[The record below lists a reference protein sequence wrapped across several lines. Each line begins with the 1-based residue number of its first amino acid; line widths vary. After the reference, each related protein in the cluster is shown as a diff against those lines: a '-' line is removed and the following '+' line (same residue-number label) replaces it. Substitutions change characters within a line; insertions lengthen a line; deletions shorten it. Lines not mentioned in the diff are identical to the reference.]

1 VASAGRPAAPEPRP
15 GVTLFVVA
23 FFASPLILIC
33 WAGGH
38 VSLKITGWPRWR
50 LFAAS
55 LAGEAFIVWIRGG
68 PVPALAAHF
77 SGLLR
82 LAEQFGAPVV
92 YLPAQGSFLI
102 PQIAL
107 SVPVGL
113 LAASLTRRTDLA
125 VPDPA
130 TATRAVRREQR
141 DRRQARR
148 LVERV
153 RSSETN
159 SQTNN
164 AMGVPLGGDLT
175 AWRAG
180 RYVVLP
186 DHAARLPRL
195 VLGRP
200 GQGKSVY
207 LARRPSWPGSRPA
220 RASFSTARATVTSPP
235 PWSTLPRRLAG
246 RWSPGPPSVHLFQ
259 DEPLSLWQGSPAEQ
273 VNKLLGVWPWSIETA
288 RLQGGLRVRPQARL
302 RAARAARDLHGRAGR
317 PPRPSGPG
325 QGMGQASGRG
335 RPGQKTLKDKLGDVQ
350 LRLANLAAAGG
361 ASWTASGWSMPAIS
375 WSSAFPRWRTRP
387 TARRCSGSSFRTSA
401 TGSPARAAA
410 RAWSPWMSSEAST
423 AAGEIAVDLLGRG

>member
-1 VASAGRPAAPEPRP
+1 M
-15 GVTLFVVA
+15 VA

-33 WAGGH
+33 WAGDH

-68 PVPALAAHF
+68 PVPALATHF

-130 TATRAVRREQR
+130 TATRAVRRER

-164 AMGVPLGGDLT
+164 ALGVSLGGDLT
-175 AWRAG
+175 ACRAG
-180 RYVVLP
+180 RYVVLA

-200 GQGKSVY
+200 R
-207 LARRPSWPGSRPA
+207 ARGSRSTWPGG
-220 RASFSTARATVTSPP
+220 
-235 PWSTLPRRLAG
+235 LPG
-246 RWSPGPPSVHLFQ
+246 RVRGPPERHSRR
-259 DEPLSLWQGSPAEQ
+259 QGRQ
-273 VNKLLGVWPWSIETA
+273 
-288 RLQGGLRVRPQARL
+288 
-302 RAARAARDLHGRAGR
+302 
-317 PPRPSGPG
+317 
-325 QGMGQASGRG
+325 
-335 RPGQKTLKDKLGDVQ
+335 
-350 LRLANLAAAGG
+350 
-361 ASWTASGWSMPAIS
+361 
-375 WSSAFPRWRTRP
+375 
-387 TARRCSGSSFRTSA
+387 
-401 TGSPARAAA
+401 
-410 RAWSPWMSSEAST
+410 
-423 AAGEIAVDLLGRG
+423 

>member
-1 VASAGRPAAPEPRP
+1 M
-15 GVTLFVVA
+15 
-23 FFASPLILIC
+23 
-33 WAGGH
+33 
-38 VSLKITGWPRWR
+38 
-50 LFAAS
+50 
-55 LAGEAFIVWIRGG
+55 
-68 PVPALAAHF
+68 
-77 SGLLR
+77 
-82 LAEQFGAPVV
+82 V
-92 YLPAQGSFLI
+92 YLRAQGSFLI

-164 AMGVPLGGDLT
+164 ALGVSLGGDLT

-200 GQGKSVY
+200 GQGKSVH

-235 PWSTLPRRLAG
+235 PWSTPTSPAGRPLVTWPAQRPPVPRRAAECLAG
-246 RWSPGPPSVHLFQ
+246 QS
-259 DEPLSLWQGSPAEQ
+259 
-273 VNKLLGVWPWSIETA
+273 
-288 RLQGGLRVRPQARL
+288 
-302 RAARAARDLHGRAGR
+302 GRAG
-317 PPRPSGPG
+317 
-325 QGMGQASGRG
+325 
-335 RPGQKTLKDKLGDVQ
+335 
-350 LRLANLAAAGG
+350 
-361 ASWTASGWSMPAIS
+361 
-375 WSSAFPRWRTRP
+375 
-387 TARRCSGSSFRTSA
+387 
-401 TGSPARAAA
+401 
-410 RAWSPWMSSEAST
+410 
-423 AAGEIAVDLLGRG
+423 

>member
-1 VASAGRPAAPEPRP
+1 MAGPGSGRDPLHHRASGVSAGADLVREVGSGSLAPGGRRRRSPRP

-23 FFASPLILIC
+23 FFASPLILIW

-68 PVPALAAHF
+68 PVPALAAQF

-113 LAASLTRRTDLA
+113 LAASLTRRTDPA

-130 TATRAVRREQR
+130 TATRAVRRER

-164 AMGVPLGGDLT
+164 ALGVSLGGDLT

-200 GQGKSVY
+200 GQGKSDY
-207 LARRPSWPGSRPA
+207 LAGGLPGRV
-220 RASFSTARATVTSPP
+220 R
-235 PWSTLPRRLAG
+235 
-246 RWSPGPPSVHLFQ
+246 GPPERHSRR
-259 DEPLSLWQGSPAEQ
+259 QGRQ
-273 VNKLLGVWPWSIETA
+273 
-288 RLQGGLRVRPQARL
+288 
-302 RAARAARDLHGRAGR
+302 
-317 PPRPSGPG
+317 
-325 QGMGQASGRG
+325 
-335 RPGQKTLKDKLGDVQ
+335 
-350 LRLANLAAAGG
+350 
-361 ASWTASGWSMPAIS
+361 
-375 WSSAFPRWRTRP
+375 
-387 TARRCSGSSFRTSA
+387 
-401 TGSPARAAA
+401 
-410 RAWSPWMSSEAST
+410 
-423 AAGEIAVDLLGRG
+423 